1 MTYFFDHGFG
11 DVRVVTISTI
21 AFAGLDL
28 DIDLD
33 MTFSKVQHFA
43 QGGYLLGFGPTTR
56 EVGGGVEAAQVGKI
70 EVEDVAG
77 AIGSFVDGGVV
88 KDDGVPIPTHVYV
101 KFDGVD
107 GQGEGITKSRECIFR
122 GKMRAS
128 AMGNSLNVVTH
139 RWCSTSPL
147 DRKTMCYTAP
157 ILPRKRLKKGRSGAT
172 CLLYTYA
179 CKRTAQKG
187 YGYMK
192 LELGMTGEATTTVV
206 HENTAAAV
214 GAGGVEVFGTPMMIA
229 LMENAAWRAVAAN
242 LDEGDVTLGVL
253 VNVQHLGATP
263 LGQQVRATAE
273 LAEIDGRRLVFKVE
287 AYDEQK
293 KIGAGIHER
302 FIVNLERFLKRLAQ

>member
-1 MTYFFDHGFG
+1 M
-11 DVRVVTISTI
+11 
-21 AFAGLDL
+21 
-28 DIDLD
+28 
-33 MTFSKVQHFA
+33 
-43 QGGYLLGFGPTTR
+43 
-56 EVGGGVEAAQVGKI
+56 
-70 EVEDVAG
+70 
-77 AIGSFVDGGVV
+77 
-88 KDDGVPIPTHVYV
+88 
-101 KFDGVD
+101 
-107 GQGEGITKSRECIFR
+107 
-122 GKMRAS
+122 
-128 AMGNSLNVVTH
+128 
-139 RWCSTSPL
+139 
-147 DRKTMCYTAP
+147 
-157 ILPRKRLKKGRSGAT
+157 
-172 CLLYTYA
+172 LYTYA
-179 CKRTAQKG
+179 CKRTVQKG

-229 LMENAAWRAVAAN
+229 LMENAAWRAVAAS